1 MKYLLLAAALS
12 ASTMVQSADLGTWGD
27 LYPIHEQDML
37 TTIDNRLKAMED
49 SGELAQQQEAFK
61 ERVIKN
67 SLRPVPV
74 SGLKLA
80 TEDTT
85 HYIDPSFV
93 VDSDLADHEGRV
105 FAHKGDRHNPLDV
118 VPFVQTLYFI
128 DADDERQI
136 AWMKQ
141 QKPSTAIYKVILVKG
156 DIKESTNALAMRIY
170 FDQQGVMSR
179 KFQLTAVPARITAS
193 EDGKRLRVDT
203 FSLEAKP

>member
-1 MKYLLLAAALS
+1 MKHLLLAVALS
-12 ASTMVQSADLGTWGD
+12 ASTLAHAVDLGTWGD

-37 TTIDNRLKAMED
+37 TTIDNRLKAMEA
-49 SGELAQQQEAFK
+49 SGELAQEQEAFK
-61 ERVIKN
+61 DRVIKN
-67 SLRPVPV
+67 SLRPAPV
-74 SGLKLA
+74 SGLKLTA
-80 TEDTT
+80 EDTT

-93 VDSDLADHEGRV
+93 VADDLVDHKGRV
-105 FAHKGDRHNPLDV
+105 FAHKGERHNPLDV

-156 DIKESTNALAMRIY
+156 DIKESTDALGMRIY

-179 KFQLTAVPARITAS
+179 KFQLIAVPARVTAA
-193 EDGKRLRVDT
+193 EDGKRLRVDS
-203 FSLEAKP
+203 FSLERKP